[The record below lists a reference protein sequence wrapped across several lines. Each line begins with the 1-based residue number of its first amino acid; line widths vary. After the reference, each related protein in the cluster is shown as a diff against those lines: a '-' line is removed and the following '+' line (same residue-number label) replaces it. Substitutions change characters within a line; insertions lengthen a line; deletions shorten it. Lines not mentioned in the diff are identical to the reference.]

1 MVAVIEVVTA
11 VVGAMLGIAA
21 LMAGIRLA
29 IGPSIADRMV
39 ALDSLLYLGAGAIAL
54 RIVVTRDGTLTPVLV
69 VMVLV
74 GFVGTVVVS
83 RFIERDDR

>member
-1 MVAVIEVVTA
+1 MIEVVTA

-29 IGPSIADRMV
+29 IGPSVADRMV

-54 RIVVTRDGTLTPVLV
+54 RIVVTRDGTLAPVLV

>member
-1 MVAVIEVVTA
+1 MIEVVTA